1 LISEVVFEEAKM
13 RWLDLLGFSASLAVL
28 AGFCMTR
35 VSSLRMFSVASNVL
49 FVTYGLLAH
58 IYPVFLL
65 HMILLPINLV
75 KLYGVARSAVE
86 TRIAAMTSA
95 SNPGEPAPD

>member
-1 LISEVVFEEAKM
+1 V

-35 VSSLRMFSVASNVL
+35 VSSLRMFSVASNML
-49 FVTYGLLAH
+49 FVTYGLLAN

-65 HMILLPINLV
+65 HIILLPINLV

-86 TRIAAMTSA
+86 TRIATMTSA
-95 SNPGEPAPD
+95 SRPGEAAPD

>member
-1 LISEVVFEEAKM
+1 M
-13 RWLDLLGFSASLAVL
+13 CWLDLLGFSASLAVL
-28 AGFCMTR
+28 AGFCMTN
-35 VSSLRMFSVASNVL
+35 VQSLRIFSVASNVL

-65 HMILLPINLV
+65 HIILLPINLV
-75 KLYGVARSAVE
+75 KLYGVARSAFE

-95 SNPGEPAPD
+95 SRPGEAAPD